1 MQNVNVMKNAA
12 PTFRAVRFILL
23 AALWLMQNLALAQ
36 VPEQVVDLP
45 TRIGV
50 TQRFLFLD
58 APSPKA
64 TVILFTG
71 GPGRLGIFSNGSMSR
86 GEDNF
91 LVRSRELF
99 RAHGL
104 AVVVVDAPS
113 DRQAQPFMDGFRETP
128 AHATDIQTVIAWA
141 RKRHNVPVWLIGTSR
156 GTQSVAAIATQLT
169 LPDGPNGIV
178 LTSSILTDTPS
189 RTPVPD
195 LPLQKI
201 SVPTLVVHH
210 KMDGCKWCQ
219 FSDIEKLMSQLPKS
233 AAVELITVTG
243 GQTQGDPCNARGY
256 HGYNG
261 IEQDTIDK
269 IVAWLVTQQAQS
281 K

>member
-1 MQNVNVMKNAA
+1 MQKVKIIRGALNKL
-12 PTFRAVRFILL
+12 TAVRLVLL
-23 AALWLMQNLALAQ
+23 AVLWLTQHLALAQ
-36 VPEQVVDLP
+36 APEQVVDLS
-45 TRIGV
+45 TRNGV

-58 APSPKA
+58 TQSPKA

-71 GPGRLGIFSNGSMSR
+71 GPGRLGIFSNGSMNR

-99 RAHGL
+99 RTHSL
-104 AVVVVDAPS
+104 AVIVVDAPS

-128 AHATDIQTVIAWA
+128 EHATDIQAVIHWA
-141 RKRHNVPVWLIGTSR
+141 RKRHSAPVWLIGTSR

-178 LTSSILTDTPS
+178 LTSSILTDGPGKI
-189 RTPVPD
+189 PVPD
-195 LPLQKI
+195 LPLHKI
-201 SVPTLVVHH
+201 TIPSLVVHH

-219 FSDIEKLMSQLPKS
+219 FSDIEKLMSKLPKS
-233 AAVELITVTG
+233 AAVELIAVTG

-261 IEQDTIDK
+261 IEQDTVDK
-269 IVAWLVTQQAQS
+269 IVAWLISTQPQI